1 MKKPAKGTARVAPR
15 DRLDERFVRDGP
27 SDRVLTVPNALT
39 FSRLLAV
46 PVVALLLLAGER
58 GLAAA
63 FFVGAAATDFLDG
76 WISRRS
82 ARRGGRHGPS
92 YLGTVLDPVADRL
105 MLSTV
110 AAVLAVQGVLPAG
123 IVAIL
128 VARDAVA
135 LLGTLALRGKI
146 RILALRG
153 KIRVN
158 KVGKAATAT
167 LMASVAVVTYHEP
180 QTTGETIGE
189 AMFYAGFALSL
200 VAGALY
206 VRPVKERLL
215 GGAPG
220 RAYNNTKADR

>member
-1 MKKPAKGTARVAPR
+1 MKKPAKGTAGAAPR
-15 DRLDERFVRDGP
+15 GRRPGERFVMDGP
-27 SDRVLTVPNALT
+27 SDRVLTAPNALT
-39 FSRLLAV
+39 FARLLAV
-46 PVVALLLLAGER
+46 PVVALLLLSGER

-63 FFVGAAATDFLDG
+63 LFVLAAATDFLDG

-92 YLGTVLDPVADRL
+92 RLGTVLDPVADRL

-110 AAVLAVQGVLPAG
+110 AAVLAVQGVLPAV

-135 LLGTLALRGKI
+135 LTGTLAFRGKI
-146 RILALRG
+146 
-153 KIRVN
+153 KVN
-158 KVGKAATAT
+158 KAGKAATAI
-167 LMASVAVVTYHEP
+167 LMASVAVVAYHP
-180 QTTGETIGE
+180 PGTTGGPIGE

-215 GGAPG
+215 GGGGAPG
-220 RAYNNTKADR
+220 RAGNDTKAGL